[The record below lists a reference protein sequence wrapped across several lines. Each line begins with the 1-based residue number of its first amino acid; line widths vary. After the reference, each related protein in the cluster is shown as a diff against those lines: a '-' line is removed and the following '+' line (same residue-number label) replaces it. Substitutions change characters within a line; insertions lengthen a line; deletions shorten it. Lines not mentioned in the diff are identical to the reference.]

1 MASSVFDNGADRKSK
16 RAVWIFFAVI
26 AVVSVLLAVWF
37 VHSNTES
44 AARKAAAEHA
54 SPQPT
59 GDAAQ
64 AREEADFVASSRRSA
79 QAYEARQKQRQ
90 GAPNQGATAAQ
101 SASASVT
108 PGAGHKSRS
117 ELEKMYRPVNL
128 AEQGSVGVVYPSPM
142 PAGAVYSWAHLQQAT
157 DITGLGL
164 PQVSPVTDVSH
175 CKDTSE
181 GYVVCWADG
190 DVYVRVIDVISD
202 PSRAQLVGVIKSSN
216 TDFLPSE
223 EQVLRQKYPEGQV
236 VSSGSGS
243 FYHQRAFLIHPLKR
257 LT

>member
-1 MASSVFDNGADRKSK
+1 MASFVFDNGADRKSN
-16 RAVWIFFAVI
+16 RAVWIFFAV
-26 AVVSVLLAVWF
+26 VVIVSMLLAVWF

-59 GDAAQ
+59 RDVAQ

-79 QAYEARQKQRQ
+79 QAYEASQKQRQ
-90 GAPNQGATAAQ
+90 GELVQGATVAQ
-101 SASASVT
+101 SASVST
-108 PGAGHKSRS
+108 MPGAGHKSRA
-117 ELEKMYRPVNL
+117 ELEKIYRPVNL
-128 AEQGSVGVVYPSPM
+128 AEQGSVGAVYPSPM
-142 PAGAVYSWAHLQQAT
+142 PAGEVYSWAHLQQAT

-164 PQVSPVTDVSH
+164 PQVSLVTDVSH

-223 EQVLRQKYPEGQV
+223 ERALRQKYPEGQV

-243 FYHQRAFLIHPLKR
+243 FYHQRAFLIQPLKR

>member
-1 MASSVFDNGADRKSK
+1 MASSVFDNGVDRKSK

-26 AVVSVLLAVWF
+26 ALVSVLLAVWF

-44 AARKAAAEHA
+44 AARKAAAEHV

-59 GDAAQ
+59 GDIAQ

-101 SASASVT
+101 SASTT

-128 AEQGSVGVVYPSPM
+128 AEQGSVGVVYPSLM
-142 PAGAVYSWAHLQQAT
+142 PAGSVYSWAHLQQAT

-190 DVYVRVIDVISD
+190 DVYVRIIDVISD
-202 PSRAQLVGVIKSSN
+202 SSRAQLVGVIKSSN

-236 VSSGSGS
+236 VFSGSGS
-243 FYHQRAFLIHPLKR
+243 FYRQRAFLIQPLKR

>member
-1 MASSVFDNGADRKSK
+1 V
-16 RAVWIFFAVI
+16 
-26 AVVSVLLAVWF
+26 
-37 VHSNTES
+37 
-44 AARKAAAEHA
+44 
-54 SPQPT
+54 PP
-59 GDAAQ
+59 
-64 AREEADFVASSRRSA
+64 SRRSA
-79 QAYEARQKQRQ
+79 KAYEARQKQHQ

-202 PSRAQLVGVIKSSN
+202 PSRAQLVGLIKSSN

-243 FYHQRAFLIHPLKR
+243 FYHQRAFLIQPLKR